1 MWAGYRNTHSIWDK
15 KTSRKSIICIF
26 FNVMSHFFFFPPTHS
41 PLSQSKFYP
50 DVNMKRPVF
59 VCSLPLCIPF
69 HFPLC
74 LNRFPY
80 YSLEHR
86 PCWKGEQSCRG
97 MQGSQE
103 KKKRGIECSRTCV
116 SSLLTQT
123 EARQGEGPWVQT
135 NAISHA
141 KPHRWCAHVHTHTLS
156 WKTVLSHPR
165 KDLLFQLN
173 PSSSTPHV
181 RKERKNQIKPELLW
195 PSPWGSIHIK

>member
-103 KKKRGIECSRTCV
+103 KKKRYRMLQNVCFLSLNTDRGKTGRGSLSPDQCHQPCKASQVVCTRT
-116 SSLLTQT
+116 
-123 EARQGEGPWVQT
+123 
-135 NAISHA
+135 
-141 KPHRWCAHVHTHTLS
+141 HTHTFMENCAL
-156 WKTVLSHPR
+156 
-165 KDLLFQLN
+165 
-173 PSSSTPHV
+173 PSQKGFVVS
-181 RKERKNQIKPELLW
+181 IKP
-195 PSPWGSIHIK
+195 IKLYTTC